1 MEQFNRALT
10 FIFIL
15 IFAFGVAFFIFYRLG
30 LFQKIFPQVKMSLPA
45 FFSGTSPT
53 PTLTPTTTPSGE
65 VIVGQE
71 NIPTPDKSQALV
83 LQPSY
88 FPSLDHFLAS
98 DFTFVKN
105 PKRAQDQSES
115 FYFFPLQTYTS
126 SLFFGTVFA

>member
-45 FFSGTSPT
+45 FFSGTAPT
-53 PTLTPTTTPSGE
+53 PTLTPTLTPTPTPSGE

-71 NIPTPDKSQALV
+71 NIPTSEPTTTTSQPA
-83 LQPSY
+83 PSRY
-88 FPSLDHFLAS
+88 PTIA
-98 DFTFVKN
+98 T
-105 PKRAQDQSES
+105 P
-115 FYFFPLQTYTS
+115 YTRQIPGTGS
-126 SLFFGTVFA
+126 PTILLPILGSLFGVGLHFRKKS

>member
-45 FFSGTSPT
+45 FFYGTSPT

-71 NIPTPDKSQALV
+71 NITTPEPTTTTSRPA
-83 LQPSY
+83 PSKY
-88 FPSLDHFLAS
+88 PTIATPYARQIPGTGSPTILL
-98 DFTFVKN
+98 
-105 PKRAQDQSES
+105 PI
-115 FYFFPLQTYTS
+115 LG
-126 SLFFGTVFA
+126 SLFGVGLHFRKKS